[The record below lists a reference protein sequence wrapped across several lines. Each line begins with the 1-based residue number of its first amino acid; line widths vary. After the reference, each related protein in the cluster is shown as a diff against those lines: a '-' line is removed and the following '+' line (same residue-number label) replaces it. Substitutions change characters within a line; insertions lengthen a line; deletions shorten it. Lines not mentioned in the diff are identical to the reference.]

1 VATIPFQATHDEG
14 GQLVK
19 FESTSALVLD
29 ETGTLSITQLVEQ
42 SGLSEADLEVLV
54 ECGALT
60 PRDTHASHWTFSS
73 RCVVTARTARR
84 LRDDFA
90 LDDVHALAV
99 VLRFH
104 ERIAALEHELRR
116 LRAML

>member
-1 VATIPFQATHDEG
+1 M
-14 GQLVK
+14 K
-19 FESTSALVLD
+19 FESTSALILD
-29 ETGTLSITQLVEQ
+29 ETGSLSIAQLVER
-42 SGLSEADLEVLV
+42 SGLSEADLQVLV
-54 ECGALT
+54 ECGALL
-60 PRDTHASHWTFSS
+60 PRDTGASQWTFSS